1 MMKNL
6 LRSALP
12 LAAACV
18 AFPAAAGS
26 LNLAWAPSPDEVT
39 AGYKLEVL
47 TDDGRVVS
55 TIDAKEATTAAVD
68 HLADGQFYRF
78 RVRPYDQW
86 GNAGEPS
93 AEVRTMPSPKVFG
106 VDRFAFVGGQAT
118 FVLSGANVAPG
129 ARVVSLR
136 PGMVVGS
143 VQVLSDSAVRVA
155 AAGPAAS
162 LAPLPGELV
171 VHNPVRRSDA
181 FVAAHPELLDV
192 DHSGTVD
199 AQDLGIVAALFGV
212 DSRSPRYNPDADVNG
227 DGLIDGEDASLV
239 RARLAPDPEEQKAP

>member
-1 MMKNL
+1 MRFRP
-6 LRSALP
+6 LRSASAPDAPGDLP
-12 LAAACV
+12 SVPELMRAIVFDAPGDPDVLVEA
-18 AFPAAAGS
+18 
-26 LNLAWAPSPDEVT
+26 NLPTPGPVLS
-39 AGYKLEVL
+39 EVL
-47 TDDGRVVS
+47 
-55 TIDAKEATTAAVD
+55 
-68 HLADGQFYRF
+68 
-78 RVRPYDQW
+78 
-86 GNAGEPS
+86 
-93 AEVRTMPSPKVFG
+93 
-106 VDRFAFVGGQAT
+106 
-118 FVLSGANVAPG
+118 
-129 ARVVSLR
+129 
-136 PGMVVGS
+136 
-143 VQVLSDSAVRVA
+143 VRVT